1 MSAQKSKRKNVYFD
15 DRTLSLIGDDDSL
28 SGSVR
33 RIVDRYAELIR
44 RSRPWE
50 ALSEAERGAVR
61 DACLSWLAEP
71 AATIIGGIALEI
83 RDAEADG
90 LGAKWGIDATAL
102 AAKIDAL
109 TPGEQIA
116 LADWIERQ
124 RASTR

>member
-1 MSAQKSKRKNVYFD
+1 MSAKSYRKNVYFD

-33 RIVDRYAELIR
+33 RIVDRYAELVR

-50 ALSEAERGAVR
+50 TLSEAERGAVR
-61 DACLSWLAEP
+61 DACLSWIAEP
-71 AATIIGGIALEI
+71 AATIIGGVGLEI

-90 LGAKWGIDATAL
+90 IGAKWGVDAL
-102 AAKIDAL
+102 ALASKIDAM

-116 LADWIERQ
+116 LVDWIERQ
-124 RASTR
+124 RVVTP